1 MFTIKQHLMAQ
12 SIEEGYETLIKNR
25 NNMILGGT
33 AFLRLGNKNINVG
46 IDLSNLELD
55 YIREDENNI
64 EIGPMT
70 TFRSIETNEL
80 LKENFDGIVS
90 KSVEEIVGIQLRSV
104 ITAGA
109 TVASK
114 YGFSDFITALLS
126 LDTHIELF
134 KGGIVS
140 LESYLSEKKVP
151 KDILVKIIIKKD
163 GKRATF
169 KTMRNSKSDY
179 AILNCSVSYLDGKYR
194 VAVGARP
201 GRAVVTIIENEQL
214 KNENLEGIINKTV
227 DGMKFGTN
235 MRASGEY
242 REMIAKVLIRR
253 SIEEL
258 KSK

>member
-12 SIEEGYETLIKNR
+12 SIEEGYETLVKNR
-25 NNMILGGT
+25 NNLILGGT
-33 AFLRLGNKNINVG
+33 GFLRLGNKNINIG

-55 YIREDENNI
+55 YIKEDENNI

-70 TFRSIETNEL
+70 TFRTIETNKL
-80 LKENFDGIVS
+80 LNKNFDGIVA

-126 LDTHIELF
+126 LDTHIELY
-134 KGGIVS
+134 KGGVMS
-140 LESYLSEKKVP
+140 LETYLAEEKVP
-151 KDILVKIIIKKD
+151 KDILLRIIIKKD
-163 GKRATF
+163 GKRAAF

-179 AILNCSVSYLDGKYR
+179 AILNCAVSNLGGEYR
-194 VAVGARP
+194 IAVGARP
-201 GRAVVTIIENEQL
+201 GRAVVKTINNDELVNNIEDV
-214 KNENLEGIINKTV
+214 V
-227 DGMKFGTN
+227 DEMKFGTN

-242 REMIAKVLIRR
+242 RKMIAKVLIRR
-253 SIEEL
+253 CIEEV
-258 KSK
+258 KNK

>member
-1 MFTIKQHLMAQ
+1 MFTIKQHLMAK
-12 SIEEGYETLIKNR
+12 SVEEGYETLVKNR
-25 NNMILGGT
+25 NNIILGGS
-33 AFLRLGNKNINVG
+33 AFLKLGNKNINIG

-70 TFRSIETNEL
+70 TFRSIETNEI
-80 LKENFDGIVS
+80 LKENFDGIVAR
-90 KSVEEIVGIQLRSV
+90 SVEEIVGIQLRSV

-114 YGFSDFITALLS
+114 YGFSDFITALLC

-134 KGGIVS
+134 KGGVVS
-140 LESYLSEKKVP
+140 LESYLAEEKVP

-163 GKRATF
+163 GKSATF

-179 AILNCSVSYLDGKYR
+179 AILNCAVSNLDGEYR
-194 VAVGARP
+194 VVVGARP
-201 GRAVVTIIENEQL
+201 GRAVVAKIENE
-214 KNENLEGIINKTV
+214 KFKIENLEEIIKKIV
-227 DGMKFGTN
+227 DEMKFGTN

-242 REMIAKVLIRR
+242 RKMIAKVLIRR

-258 KSK
+258 QK

>member
-12 SIEEGYETLIKNR
+12 SIEEGYETLVKNR

-33 AFLRLGNKNINVG
+33 GFLRLGNKNINIG

-55 YIREDENNI
+55 YIREGEDNI

-70 TFRSIETNEL
+70 TFRSIETNKL
-80 LKENFDGIVS
+80 LKENFDGVVA

-126 LDTHIELF
+126 LDTHIELY
-134 KGGIVS
+134 KGGILS
-140 LESYLSEKKVP
+140 LEEYLSEEKVP

-163 GKRATF
+163 GKRAAF
-169 KTMRNSKSDY
+169 KAMRNSKSDY
-179 AILNCSVSYLDGKYR
+179 AILNCAVSCLDGEYR

-201 GRAVVTIIENEQL
+201 GRAVV
-214 KNENLEGIINKTV
+214 KIINNDELINNIDKKIEEVV
-227 DGMKFGTN
+227 DEMKFGTN
-235 MRASGEY
+235 MRASGKY

-258 KSK
+258 K